1 MHRYTYKE
9 IVDFLTLAER
19 KNIEKAKVE
28 GLHRDERQFAIS
40 SVFTIRDIK
49 KLLKED
55 WIKKCQK

>member
-1 MHRYTYKE
+1 
-9 IVDFLTLAER
+9 VDFLTDIER
-19 KNIEKAKVE
+19 KNVEKVKAG
-28 GLHRDERQFAIS
+28 GLCRDEKQFAIS